1 VTGLTFSYNNFRV
14 AAYAI
19 TLRGV
24 SGREVRGITIA
35 DSRFQVGM
43 PLLHEYTEQVTIRD
57 NQGLEDAEW

>member
-1 VTGLTFSYNNFRV
+1 V

-19 TLRGV
+19 TLRGI

-35 DSRFQVGM
+35 DNRFQVGM